1 MPNWC
6 ENELT
11 VTGPVGAVDQFLAD
25 IADGDHPISFNKV
38 LPIPQS
44 IRDASSGSDESSHK
58 SLFGEGLKFS
68 FTEEAPEDYVSD
80 HLVGEYEGWRVKEL
94 NNTLWRHLKEL
105 TPEERKGYVQRQE
118 DLALAYKNNV
128 ERYGH
133 TSWYGWSIANW
144 GCKWDAIKGCVI
156 RNEVSPKGRTKTA
169 TISFSTPWGPP
180 TQVIHE
186 IIVRNPSLRFASRF
200 WEGGMA
206 FKGVIKGKGGEVTHE
221 ESSPYSGSR
230 GWMTPR

>member
-128 ERYGH
+128 DRYGH

-230 GWMTPR
+230 GG